1 MTTDTNPTT
10 APPAGTA
17 WVGEWDAQ
25 FHDRVYG
32 TNPVTVGDVAA
43 LLTGV
48 QHRDG
53 STVSGVAIR
62 VDGGSVVGGDTLPIV
77 VDLTPAQAR
86 EFGEV
91 LIGLAENA
99 EALDGIGTLP
109 ATGSRRKRFV
119 Q

>member
-1 MTTDTNPTT
+1 MKGDDSHTT
-10 APPAGTA
+10 PPAGTA

-32 TNPVTVGDVAA
+32 ADPVAVGDIAA

-53 STVSGVAIR
+53 STVSGVALR
-62 VDGGSVVGGDTLPIV
+62 VDGGPVVGGRELPIV

-86 EFGEV
+86 EFGEL
-91 LIGLAENA
+91 LIGLAERA
-99 EALDGIGTLP
+99 EALDRIG
-109 ATGSRRKRFV
+109 
-119 Q
+119 

>member
-1 MTTDTNPTT
+1 MTPRTDPIT

-17 WVGEWDAQ
+17 WVGDWDAQ

-32 TNPVTVGDVAA
+32 ADPVSVGDVAA

-53 STVSGVAIR
+53 STVSGVAVR
-62 VDGGSVVGGDTLPIV
+62 VGGGTELPIV
-77 VDLTPAQAR
+77 VDLTPDQAR

-91 LIGLAENA
+91 LIRLAGRA
-99 EALDGIGTLP
+99 ESLDGIG
-109 ATGSRRKRFV
+109 
-119 Q
+119 

>member
-1 MTTDTNPTT
+1 MNGDDSPT

-17 WVGEWDAQ
+17 WVGDWDVQ

-32 TNPVTVGDVAA
+32 ADPVAVGDIAA

-53 STVSGVAIR
+53 STVSGVAVR
-62 VDGGSVVGGDTLPIV
+62 VGGRELPIV

-91 LIGLAENA
+91 LIGLAERA
-99 EALDGIGTLP
+99 EALDRIG
-109 ATGSRRKRFV
+109 
-119 Q
+119 

>member
-1 MTTDTNPTT
+1 MNTGSDPTT

-32 TNPVTVGDVAA
+32 ADPVTVGDIAA

-48 QHRDG
+48 QHRNG
-53 STVSGVAIR
+53 STVSGVAVR
-62 VDGGSVVGGDTLPIV
+62 VDGGVVIGGRELPIV

-86 EFGEV
+86 ELGEV
-91 LIGLAENA
+91 LIGLAEHA
-99 EALDGIGTLP
+99 ESLDGIATLP
-109 ATGSRRKRFV
+109 ATGR
-119 Q
+119 